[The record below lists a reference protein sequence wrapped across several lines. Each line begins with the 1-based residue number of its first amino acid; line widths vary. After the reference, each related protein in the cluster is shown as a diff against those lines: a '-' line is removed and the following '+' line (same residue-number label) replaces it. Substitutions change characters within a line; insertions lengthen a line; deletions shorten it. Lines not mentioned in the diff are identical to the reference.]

1 MHSDN
6 SAKGDV
12 VTNHHQSSG
21 RNVALPDENRPAWSP
36 QDQAQSLTHRSRG
49 SYDEEEHDVSSWRD
63 RNYHDDDWHAT
74 GLDPRRWEGGRG
86 SELGYYE
93 PMGYRSRSYGRGR
106 GRGHGLPRPAGRDE
120 APRYPV
126 SGAHSHR
133 GTGPHRGKGP
143 VGYRRSDERIHEL
156 VCETLTDDDQLDA
169 SQIEVSV
176 NDGSV
181 TLSGVVDA
189 RHAKLDA
196 EDCVYSVWGVRGVQ
210 NLLRVA
216 GGPLSGKTTPT
227 GWSAPASDEVSES
240 EAFPEDQ
247 KTRP

>member
-1 MHSDN
+1 MIQP
-6 SAKGDV
+6 KGDV
-12 VTNHHQSSG
+12 VANHHQSSG

-36 QDQAQSLTHRSRG
+36 LDQAQSLTHRSRG
-49 SYDEEEHDVSSWRD
+49 SNQNDDDERDVSSWRD
-63 RNYHDDDWHAT
+63 RNYRDDDWYAT
-74 GLDPRRWEGGRG
+74 ELDPRRWEGGRG
-86 SELGYYE
+86 SELGYPE
-93 PMGYRSRSYGRGR
+93 PMGYRSGSYGRGR
-106 GRGHGLPRPAGRDE
+106 GYVLQRPAGRDE
-120 APRYPV
+120 AMRYPV
-126 SGAHSHR
+126 SGAHVHR

-156 VCETLTDDDQLDA
+156 VCEALTDDDQLDA

-181 TLSGVVDA
+181 TLAGVVDA

-216 GGPLSGKTTPT
+216 GGPLSVRT
-227 GWSAPASDEVSES
+227 SAGRSDSASDEAPES
-240 EAFPEDQ
+240 ETFPEDQ